1 MRYFS
6 VYLISTSV
14 GHLFSN
20 AMNQE
25 QDNININGERP
36 SSSEALYPL
45 GYNDLRTK
53 AMKGI
58 PSSY

>member
-1 MRYFS
+1 MS
-6 VYLISTSV
+6 SPEVDANV

-20 AMNQE
+20 AMNRK
-25 QDNININGERP
+25 QDNANVNGERL